1 MKEYNRLIT
10 RFRGAEKYFA
20 DSEIHMEEKEIHIPS
35 LRSLVN
41 ELDSVINKIAD
52 MGYTMTDEEI
62 DKGFRQIEV
71 LYPTKEA

>member
-1 MKEYNRLIT
+1 
-10 RFRGAEKYFA
+10 
-20 DSEIHMEEKEIHIPS
+20 MEEKEIHIPS